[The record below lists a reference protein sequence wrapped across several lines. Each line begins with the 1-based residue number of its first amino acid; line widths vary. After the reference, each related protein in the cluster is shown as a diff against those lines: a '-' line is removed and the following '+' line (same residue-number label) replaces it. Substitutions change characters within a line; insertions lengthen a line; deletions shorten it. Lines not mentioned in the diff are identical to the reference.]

1 MAPNTETTIL
11 WKEFTCSQDQ
21 IYLSDIQGGRSPLHN
36 LTFAYR
42 LDTLTDLHLYRQAF
56 QILVQEADC
65 LRLRIFEADGRA
77 RQAILTR
84 SELSLQVVD
93 FSGEANPQAAYR
105 QWAETVA
112 GQPVDITE
120 PLVGFWLALV
130 DDRHAYWVACVHHII
145 ADSWGLFLLFER
157 LKAIYAAL
165 RAGEDPGPNPLPP
178 MSLLLE
184 SDQNYRISDKFHDDQ
199 AYWRDYL
206 KDAPGR
212 VNIYGYTGMARVIPV
227 YRKHTSLS
235 SSLVE
240 QICQRLA
247 EPHFAGHTANVALF
261 NLLLTAFTAFLYR
274 ISGQDDFMVAMPYLN
289 RPGIARQVPGL
300 TVQAA
305 PLRVQIHPNETFRA
319 LYDRVREESRRNAA
333 HSRYPVTNPDN
344 TYYNVIFN
352 FHNRPYPGHAE
363 AVEAWWFNNTEALD
377 LCLNVLNPDLDQGR
391 VELGFD
397 IPGPVLDLVAPET
410 IFQHFTNLLQALLD
424 NPDCALDQA
433 PMLSAEERR
442 GLLGGVDAVS
452 IPDIGRPFTQA
463 FADQVARAPDAVAV
477 RRGERSFTYR
487 ELDQRTDS
495 LAAALRARG
504 VRPGTPVGMLLE
516 DRMDMIFGLVG
527 IKKSG
532 GLYVPLDPTYPDD
545 RLAYMIRDAGIDII
559 VTEPAMDAR
568 TAQYTGQRVNIHDL
582 QPAPPDFTT
591 HIPAWDEPG
600 YITYTSGST
609 GRPKGV
615 VTSHGAL
622 ADDTAA
628 MRDYLELTPQ
638 DNFLFFAAIGFDAAF
653 EEILPCL
660 ISGGTVIPR
669 PGGLLSVDEFNRVLR
684 DEHVTAMSIPASFW
698 SEWTRGLA
706 LTGQPV
712 PDKLVKMM
720 VYAEEPN
727 IQDYI
732 TWSKIPGAQHVR
744 WINTYGPTEAAIT
757 TTMFVPSP
765 KDGDPAG
772 WSRFPIGLPL
782 PNHSVY
788 VLDRSRNLAPR
799 GTPGELYIG
808 GDTALRYQ
816 NMPEESAAVFL
827 PDPFRAEPGK
837 TMYKT
842 GDRVRW
848 LPTGELEFLGRFDN
862 QVKLHGF
869 RIELGEIETRLSAH
883 PQIKQAVVLVKGKP
897 GASQRLVAYVV
908 PNNGRV
914 DADSVRDFLHET
926 LPAYMLP
933 TDFISLPEFP
943 ITPHGKIDKRA
954 LPEPQATLASTHD
967 HLLPETNLEVEL
979 IVIWEDVLGVKPIY
993 VDQNYFDL
1001 GGNSLLGVRIF
1012 SQLESKLGL
1021 RLPVSELFRSP
1032 TIRQLA
1038 RFMEANRV
1046 SYRPSTVIPLRPG
1059 GDRLPLFL
1067 IHGWGGGVVGYA
1079 HLIQKID
1086 PHYPIYGVQA
1096 AGLSRGEAPDTT
1108 IEAMVDRYILA
1119 IKQVQPTGPYRLGGY
1134 CTGGII
1140 AYAVACEL
1148 VARGDAVDLVA
1159 NIEGEPPNTPRDNVA
1174 FLSPRRMATF
1184 FRSIPYWI
1192 RDYREL
1198 GQTGIRQRLLNL
1210 FRSIYRRMQYRHV
1223 PVKYEMEDI
1232 ILDDTTPLPD
1242 YQKDLL
1248 LKQVLMMEAYH
1259 PKPYPHHMAL
1269 YLARYPTISGAL
1281 FGPLDPT
1288 LGWDRLVQGGLTTSW
1303 IKSGHR
1309 NIHIP
1314 PHCAELADAISSDLR
1329 KADAALNDGVPAPA
1343 TEAALPPVQ
1352 VGCSTC

>member
-1 MAPNTETTIL
+1 MVLTSDSTIL
-11 WKEFTCSQDQ
+11 WKELTCSQDQ
-21 IYLSDIQGGRSPLHN
+21 IYLSDQQGGRTPLHN

-42 LDTLTDLHLYRQAF
+42 LDTPADPNIYRQAF
-56 QILVQEADC
+56 DLLVQEADC
-65 LRLRIFEADGRA
+65 LRLRVVEAEGRA
-77 RQAILTR
+77 RQAVLQR
-84 SELSLQVVD
+84 SELHLQVVD
-93 FSGEANPQAAYR
+93 FSGETDPHAAYR
-105 QWAETVA
+105 QWAETIA
-112 GQPVDITE
+112 SQPVDVTE

-157 LKAIYAAL
+157 LKAIYTAL
-165 RAGEDPGPNPLPP
+165 RAGEKPGPNPLPS

-184 SDQNYRISDKFHDDQ
+184 SDQQYRVSEKFHEDQ
-199 AYWRDYL
+199 AYWREYL
-206 KDAPGR
+206 SDAPGR
-212 VNIYGYTGMARVIPV
+212 ANIYGYTGNARVIPV

-235 SSLVE
+235 SDLVQ
-240 QICQRLA
+240 QIRRRLA
-247 EPHFAGHTANVALF
+247 DPHFTGHTANVALF
-261 NLLLTAFTAFLYR
+261 NLLLTAFAAFLYR
-274 ISGQDDFMVAMPYLN
+274 VSGQDDIMVAVPYLN
-289 RPGIARQVPGL
+289 RPGVARQVPGL

-305 PLRVQIHPNETFRA
+305 PLRVQIQPKDTFRA
-319 LYDRVREESRRNAA
+319 LFDRIREESRRNAG

-352 FHNRPYPGHAE
+352 FHNRPFPGSTE
-363 AVEAWWFNNTEALD
+363 AVETWWFNNTEALD
-377 LCLNVLNPDLDQGR
+377 LCLNVLNPDLEQGR

-397 IPGPVLDLVAPET
+397 LPGPLLDLVAPET
-410 IFQHFTNLLQALLD
+410 VFQHYTSMLQAMLD
-424 NPDCALDQA
+424 NPDAALDQSA
-433 PMLSAEERR
+433 MLSPEERR
-442 GLLGGVDAVS
+442 GLLGGVDAVR

-487 ELDQRTDS
+487 ELNRLTDD
-495 LAAALRARG
+495 LAALLRARG

-516 DRMDMIFGLVG
+516 DRMDMVFGLVG

-545 RLAYMIRDAGIDII
+545 RLAYMIRDSGIEII
-559 VTEPAMDAR
+559 VTEPPMAER
-568 TAQYTGQRVNIHDL
+568 TAQYTGERLNIHDL
-582 QPAPPDFTT
+582 PPAPPDFTA
-591 HIPAWDEPG
+591 HIPAWDEAG

-622 ADDTAA
+622 ANDTAA
-628 MRDYLELTPQ
+628 MRDYLKLTPA

-653 EEILPCL
+653 EEILPCM

-669 PGGLLSVDEFNRVLR
+669 PGGLLSVDEFNRLLR
-684 DEHVTAMSIPASFW
+684 EEHVTAMSIPASFW

-712 PDKLVKMM
+712 PGDLVKMM
-720 VYAEEPN
+720 LYAEEPN
-727 IQDYI
+727 IQDFI
-732 TWSKIPGAQHVR
+732 TWCKIPGAEHVR

-757 TTMFVPSP
+757 TTMFVPSA

-788 VLDRSRNLAPR
+788 VLDRSRNLAPC

-816 NMPEESAAVFL
+816 NMPEESAQVFL

-883 PQIKQAVVLVKGKP
+883 PMVKQAVVLLKGKP

-908 PNNGRV
+908 PKNGGV
-914 DADSVRDFLHET
+914 DAETVRDFLHQA

-933 TDFISLPEFP
+933 TDYINLPEFP

-954 LPEPQATLASTHD
+954 LPEPEMAQNDTHD
-967 HLLPETNLEVEL
+967 HPLPETNLEVEL
-979 IVIWEDVLGVKPIY
+979 IAIWEDVLGVSPIH

-1021 RLPVSELFRSP
+1021 RLPVSELFRAP
-1032 TIRQLA
+1032 TIRQLS
-1038 RFMEANRV
+1038 RFIEAHE
-1046 SYRPSTVIPLRPG
+1046 YAYQPSTVVPLRPG

-1079 HLIQKID
+1079 HLIQSID

-1096 AGLSRGEAPDTT
+1096 AGLGQGEAPDTT
-1108 IEAMVDRYILA
+1108 IEAMVDRYIRA
-1119 IKQVQPTGPYRLGGY
+1119 IKQVQPAGPYRLGGY

-1148 VARGDAVDLVA
+1148 VARGDMVDLVA
-1159 NIEGEPPNTPRDNVA
+1159 NIEGEPPNTPRDYVP
-1174 FLSPRRMATF
+1174 FLNPRRLVTF
-1184 FRSIPYWI
+1184 FRSIPYWL

-1198 GQTGIRQRLLNL
+1198 GRTGIRQRFLNL
-1210 FRSIYRRMQYRHV
+1210 VRSVARRLQYRRV
-1223 PVKYEMEDI
+1223 PVKYEMQDI

-1242 YQKDLL
+1242 FQKDLL
-1248 LKQVLMMEAYH
+1248 LKQVLMMGAYH
-1259 PKPYPHHMAL
+1259 PKTYPFRMSL

-1281 FGPLDPT
+1281 FGPLDET
-1288 LGWDRLVQGGLTTSW
+1288 LGWNRLVQGELVTRW
-1303 IKSGHR
+1303 INSGHR
-1309 NIHIP
+1309 NIHLP
-1314 PHCAELADAISSDLR
+1314 PYCADLAAAISSDLH
-1329 KADAALNDGVPAPA
+1329 KADGDLSAALKCAVDKANAPFKAECPA
-1343 TEAALPPVQ
+1343 
-1352 VGCSTC
+1352 G